1 MTATLTVSRGR
12 RVHSIKDQLVIKA
25 REAALSAVQ
34 TFNNPLIQFKSETFI
49 VQMTIA
55 WTYLMHANCRKNRTD
70 YRHYDLLASGR
81 KKFSKTKRGSFKYWE
96 LERCLNDQSSPL
108 DGATASNLRFLIGL
122 RHEIEH
128 QMSMSL
134 DDYLSGRYQAC
145 ALNFNRYIKQLFGDK
160 YALDAQLAFS
170 IQFAELALDQIDD
183 MTQHNDIPDRVK
195 TYIAD
200 FDGGVS
206 DDDFQS
212 PHYSY
217 RVLFTRKLTGKKGQA
232 DRAIEFIAADSPLAE
247 AIDKQYW
254 VQKEVERPKFKA
266 GAVVRAMQGDGYKK
280 FNMHHH
286 TALWKALDG
295 KNPGKGF
302 GVDVDGSWF
311 WYERWMDEVRSHCRG
326 DAAVYAP
333 PPSKP
338 VATVAAQPTPVV
350 TAAAVEAAVPEYLRK
365 PTTGPASAM
374 IED

>member
-1 MTATLTVSRGR
+1 MTTAPTKSKTR

-55 WTYLMHANCRKNRTD
+55 WTYLLHAHCRKNKVE
-70 YRHYDLLASGR
+70 YRYYETLPSGR
-81 KKFSKTKRGSFKYWE
+81 KKFSKTKRGSHKFWE
-96 LERCLNDQSSPL
+96 LERCLNDPGSPL
-108 DGATASNLRFLIGL
+108 DGPTASNLRFLIGL

-145 ALNFNRYIKQLFGDK
+145 ALNFNRYIKQLFGER

-170 IQFAELALDQIDD
+170 IQFAELALDQIED
-183 MTQHNDIPDRVK
+183 MTKHDDIPDRVK
-195 TYIAD
+195 AYIAD
-200 FDGGVS
+200 FDDGVP
-206 DDDFQS
+206 DADFQS

-254 VQKEVERPKFKA
+254 VQKEVEKPKFKA
-266 GAVVRAMQGDGYKK
+266 GAVVRAMQAEGYKK

-286 TALWKALDG
+286 TMLWKQLDA

-311 WYERWMDEVRSHCRG
+311 WYERWIDQVRSHCRDNG
-326 DAAVYAP
+326 AAYALRSTP
-333 PPSKP
+333 PA
-338 VATVAAQPTPVV
+338 ATAAAPTAAVV
-350 TAAAVEAAVPEYLRK
+350 TAGVDGGAVPEHLRR
-365 PTTGPASAM
+365 PTTGQSTASTQ
-374 IED
+374 D